1 MSKPLVVSIPHKL
14 GKAEAMRRVRKGSAP
29 RAASSAICSAV
40 EQEDWSGD
48 HVAFQ
53 VRAVAQTASGTIDF
67 AEDSVILK
75 VELPWLL
82 ARLAEGIQKVIRKE
96 GTLLLENKKR

>member
-1 MSKPLVVSIPHKL
+1 MTKPLVVSIPHKL
-14 GKAEAMRRVRKGSAP
+14 GKAEAMRRVKEGLGTTRGKFGHLLT
-29 RAASSAICSAV
+29 V

-53 VRAVAQTASGTIDF
+53 VRAMAQTASGTIDF
-67 AEDSVILK
+67 AEDSVCLK

-96 GTLLLENKKR
+96 GTLLLEKKR